1 MIYNVY
7 VPKKV
12 VLPDTFS
19 QATWDEI
26 VYACQ
31 KNKVPETWVVGNST
45 NMIYWG
51 DEEYQVDIIGK
62 AHDDYADGSGKAP
75 LTFMLHNLYGELW
88 KMNDEDTN
96 VGSWES
102 CYMRTNRLPGLL
114 EHFTAPAKDA
124 VREVSKVSGVGGG
137 SSATTTT
144 SDKLFLASMAE
155 IFGGIFVGPG
165 TGETEYDYFTSK
177 SKRKKY
183 YGNNPTYWWTRT
195 PYGGNDYSFGNV
207 TDSGGTGWSSATN
220 QYGIAFAFC
229 L

>member
-88 KMNDEDTN
+88 KMNEEATN
-96 VGSWES
+96 VGGWES
-102 CYMRTNRLPGLL
+102 CYMRANRMPELL
-114 EHFTAPAKDA
+114 SHFTAPAKDA
-124 VREVSKVSGVGGG
+124 VREVNKLTSAGNK
-137 SSATTTT
+137 SSVIVTTA
-144 SDKLFLASMAE
+144 DKLFLLSEIE
-155 IFGGIFVGPG
+155 IFGSVSYSKSGEG
-165 TGETEYDYFTSK
+165 TQYDYYKAGNS
-177 SKRKKY
+177 RVKKY
-183 YGNNPTYWWTRT
+183 GSSTYTWWERSPIGN
-195 PYGGNDYSFGNV
+195 GNTIFCYVNSDGNADFGNASYQFGV
-207 TDSGGTGWSSATN
+207 
-220 QYGIAFAFC
+220 AFAFC

>member
-75 LTFMLHNLYGELW
+75 LTFMMHNLYGELW
-88 KMNDEDTN
+88 KMNEEATN
-96 VGSWES
+96 VGGWES
-102 CYMRTNRLPGLL
+102 CYMRTNRMPELL
-114 EHFTAPAKDA
+114 SHFTAPAKDA

-137 SSATTTT
+137 SNATTTT
-144 SDKLFLASMAE
+144 SDKLFLASMTE
-155 IFGGIFVGPG
+155 IFGSSYTSYRDG
-165 TGETEYDYFTSK
+165 TKYEYFASK
-177 SKRKKY
+177 IECKKY
-183 YGNNPTYWWTRT
+183 YGNNSTYWWTRT
-195 PYGGNDYSFGNV
+195 PYAGTDYQFGNI
-207 TDSGGTGWSSATN
+207 TDSGGPGFSASDN